1 MKTLE
6 SLVRTF
12 VETHPKDAANALE
25 QVEQDEA
32 IKVLDRLPSRLN
44 GLVLERLTPQKAG
57 SILEGLEPSRAQELL
72 AGMSPRQASLVLQY
86 LEPSRRE
93 EALAG
98 LPGAKAR
105 ELRELMLYPPETA
118 GGMMEPRVASIPMDI
133 NVQSAIGLLRKAPR
147 QTLFYLYVTDQDG
160 KLAGVLNMRNLL
172 LASPRDTIDSLMSHE
187 IMSVPATM
195 DRQEVLTLIRRHR
208 FLALP
213 VVDADGRLIG
223 VIKHDEALRAGE
235 EEAFEDLQ
243 KMVGAGGD
251 ERALSPVYT
260 VVKRR
265 LPWLYVNL
273 VTAFAAAAVVGVF
286 EGVIQKVTA
295 LAVLLPI
302 VSGQGGNTGA
312 QALAVVMRGLAL
324 REILTGSAKRVI
336 MKEAMAGLL
345 NGIAV
350 AVATSAAVWVWS
362 RNVGITLVIGL
373 AMIVNMVVAGLS
385 GAAIPIVLRA
395 LNRDPAQSSSI
406 FLTTVTDVVGFA
418 AFLGFAAAF
427 MPLLVG

>member
-25 QVEQDEA
+25 QVDAAEA
-32 IKVLDRLPSRLN
+32 VKILDRLPSRLS
-44 GLVLERLTPQKAG
+44 GLLLERLTPPKAG
-57 SILEGLEPSRAQELL
+57 SILEGLEPNRTHELL
-72 AGMSPRQASLVLQY
+72 AGMSPRQASLVLQH
-86 LEPSRRE
+86 LEPGRRE

-98 LPGAKAR
+98 LPDTKAR
-105 ELRELMLYPPETA
+105 ELRDLMHYPPETA
-118 GGMMEPRVASIPMDI
+118 GGMMEPRVASIPMDL
-133 NVQSAIGLLRKAPR
+133 NVQSAIAILRKAPR
-147 QTLFYLYVTDQDG
+147 QTLFYLYVTDGDG

-172 LASPRDTIDSLMSHE
+172 LASPRDTIESLMSPE

-195 DRQEVLTLIRRHR
+195 DREEVLTIMRRHR

-223 VIKHDEALRAGE
+223 VIKHDEALRAGQL
-235 EEAFEDLQ
+235 EAFEDLQ

-251 ERALSPVYT
+251 ERALSPVST

-336 MKEAMAGLL
+336 LKEAMAGLL

-362 RNVGITLVIGL
+362 RNIGITLVIGL

>member
-1 MKTLE
+1 MNTLE

-12 VETHPKDAANALE
+12 VEGHPQDASKALE
-25 QVEQDEA
+25 QIDAAEA
-32 IKVLDRLPSRLN
+32 VKIVDKLPFRLT
-44 GLVLERLTPQKAG
+44 GLLMERLTPQKAG
-57 SILEGLEPSRAQELL
+57 AILDLLEPSRTRELL
-72 AGMSPRQASLVLQY
+72 GRISPRQASLVLLH
-86 LEPSRRE
+86 LESNRRE
-93 EALAG
+93 DALAG
-98 LPGAKAR
+98 LPGPKAK
-105 ELRELMLYPPETA
+105 ELRELMNYPPETA
-118 GGMMEPRVASIPMDI
+118 GGMMEPRVVSIPSDL
-133 NVQSAIGLLRKAPR
+133 NVQSAIGVLRKAPR
-147 QTLFYLYVTDQDG
+147 QTLFYLYVTDRDG
-160 KLAGVLNMRNLL
+160 KLIGVLNMRNLL
-172 LASPRDTIDSLMSHE
+172 LASPRDTIESLMSRE
-187 IMSVPATM
+187 IMSVPATK
-195 DRQEVLTLIRRHR
+195 DREDVLTLMRRHR

-223 VIKHDEALRAGE
+223 VIKHDEALRAGQL
-235 EEAFEDLQ
+235 EAFEDLQ

-251 ERALSPVYT
+251 ERALSPVST

-273 VTAFAAAAVVGVF
+273 VTAFAAAAVVGLF

-312 QALAVVMRGLAL
+312 QALAVVMRGIAL
-324 REILTGSAKRVI
+324 REILTGAAKRVI
-336 MKEAMAGLL
+336 VKEAIAGFL
-345 NGIAV
+345 NGVAIAV
-350 AVATSAAVWVWS
+350 VTSAAVWVWS

-385 GAAIPIVLRA
+385 GAAIPIVLKA

-418 AFLGFAAAF
+418 AFLGFAAIF
-427 MPLLVG
+427 MPLLVR

>member
-12 VETHPKDAANALE
+12 VEGHPQDAANA
-25 QVEQDEA
+25 VEQMDAAEA
-32 IKVLDRLPSRLN
+32 VKILDKLPSRLN
-44 GLVLERLTPQKAG
+44 GLLMERLTPQKAG
-57 SILEGLEPSRAQELL
+57 TILDLMEPSRTRELL
-72 AGMSPRQASLVLQY
+72 AGMSPRQASLVLHH
-86 LEPSRRE
+86 LESGKRE

-98 LPGAKAR
+98 LPSARAR
-105 ELRELMLYPPETA
+105 ELRDLMHYPPETA
-118 GGMMEPRVASIPMDI
+118 GGMMEPRVASIPMDL
-133 NVQSAIGLLRKAPR
+133 NVQSAIGVLRKAPR

-160 KLAGVLNMRNLL
+160 RLAGVLNMRNLL
-172 LASPRDTIDSLMSHE
+172 LASPRDTIESLMSHE

-195 DRQEVLTLIRRHR
+195 DREDVLILMRRHR

-223 VIKHDEALRAGE
+223 VIKHDEALRAGQL
-235 EEAFEDLQ
+235 EAFEDLQ

-251 ERALSPVYT
+251 ERALSPVST

-273 VTAFAAAAVVGVF
+273 VTAFAAAAVVGIF

-324 REILTGSAKRVI
+324 REIVTGAAKRV
-336 MKEAMAGLL
+336 MVKEILAGLL
-345 NGIAV
+345 NGAAIAV
-350 AVATSAAVWVWS
+350 VTSAAVWVWS

-385 GAAIPIVLRA
+385 GAAIPICLRA
-395 LNRDPAQSSSI
+395 LKRDPAQSSSI

-418 AFLGFAAAF
+418 SFLGFAAIF
-427 MPLLVG
+427 MSLLMR

>member
-1 MKTLE
+1 MKMLE

-12 VETHPKDAANALE
+12 VEGHPQDAAIAVDQMAATEAVKILE
-25 QVEQDEA
+25 
-32 IKVLDRLPSRLN
+32 KLPSRLN
-44 GLVLERLTPQKAG
+44 GLLMERLTPQNACA
-57 SILEGLEPSRAQELL
+57 ILELLEPSRAQELL
-72 AGMSPRQASLVLQY
+72 AGMSPRHASLVLNC
-86 LEPSRRE
+86 LASGKRE

-98 LPGAKAR
+98 LPSSRSR
-105 ELRELMLYPPETA
+105 ELRELMNYPHETA
-118 GGMMEPRVASIPMDI
+118 GGMMEPRVVSILVDL
-133 NVQSAIGLLRKAPR
+133 NVQSAIGVLRKAPR
-147 QTLFYLYVTDQDG
+147 LSLFYLYVTDRNG
-160 KLAGVLNMRNLL
+160 KLVGVLNMRNLL
-172 LASPRDTIDSLMSHE
+172 LASPRDTIESLMSRD
-187 IMSVPATM
+187 IMSIPAST
-195 DRQEVLTLIRRHR
+195 DRREVLMLMRRHR

-213 VVDADGRLIG
+213 VVDAEGRLIG
-223 VIKHDEALRAGE
+223 VIKHDEALRAGRLE
-235 EEAFEDLQ
+235 VFEDLQ

-251 ERALSPVYT
+251 ERALSPVFT

-273 VTAFAAAAVVGVF
+273 ATAFAAAAVVGIF

-324 REILTGSAKRVI
+324 REIVSGAAKRV
-336 MKEAMAGLL
+336 MVKEIIAGLL
-345 NGIAV
+345 NGVAIAV
-350 AVATSAAVWVWS
+350 VTSAVVWIWS

-373 AMIVNMVVAGLS
+373 AMIVNMAAAGLS
-385 GAAIPIVLRA
+385 GAAIPICLKA

-418 AFLGFAAAF
+418 SFLGFAAIL
-427 MPLLVG
+427 MSLLVR

>member
-6 SLVRTF
+6 FLVRTF
-12 VETHPKDAANALE
+12 VEGHPQDAANA
-25 QVEQDEA
+25 VEQMDTAEA
-32 IKVLDRLPSRLN
+32 AKILDKLPSRLN
-44 GLVLERLTPQKAG
+44 GLLVERLTAQKAG
-57 SILEGLEPSRAQELL
+57 AILDHLEASRGRELL
-72 AGMSPRQASLVLQY
+72 AGMSPRQASLVLHH
-86 LEPSRRE
+86 LESGKRE

-98 LPGAKAR
+98 LPGARAR
-105 ELRELMLYPPETA
+105 ELRELMHYPPETA
-118 GGMMEPRVASIPMDI
+118 GGMMEPRVASIPMDLS
-133 NVQSAIGLLRKAPR
+133 VQSAIGVLRKAPR

-160 KLAGVLNMRNLL
+160 KLVGVLNMRNLL
-172 LASPRDTIDSLMSHE
+172 LASPRDTIESLMSPE
-187 IMSVPATM
+187 IMSVLATM
-195 DRQEVLTLIRRHR
+195 DREDVLMLMRRHR

-223 VIKHDEALRAGE
+223 VIKHDEALRAGQL
-235 EEAFEDLQ
+235 EAFEDLQ

-251 ERALSPVYT
+251 ERALSPIST

-273 VTAFAAAAVVGVF
+273 VTAFAAAAVVGIF

-324 REILTGSAKRVI
+324 REILSGAARRVI
-336 MKEAMAGLL
+336 MKEAIAGLL
-345 NGIAV
+345 NGVAIAV
-350 AVATSAAVWVWS
+350 VTSAAVWVWS

-385 GAAIPIVLRA
+385 GAAIPICLRA

-418 AFLGFAAAF
+418 SFLGFAAIF
-427 MPLLVG
+427 MSLLMR

>member
-12 VETHPKDAANALE
+12 VEGHPQDAANA
-25 QVEQDEA
+25 VEQMDAAEA
-32 IKVLDRLPSRLN
+32 VKILDKLPSRVN
-44 GLVLERLTPQKAG
+44 GLLMERLTPQKAG
-57 SILEGLEPSRAQELL
+57 TILDLMEPSRTRELL
-72 AGMSPRQASLVLQY
+72 AGMSPRQASLVLRH
-86 LEPSRRE
+86 LDSGKRE

-98 LPGAKAR
+98 LPSARAR
-105 ELRELMLYPPETA
+105 ELRDLMHYPPETA
-118 GGMMEPRVASIPMDI
+118 GGMMEPRVASIPMDL
-133 NVQSAIGLLRKAPR
+133 NVQSAIGVLRKAPR
-147 QTLFYLYVTDQDG
+147 QTLFYLYVTDQEG
-160 KLAGVLNMRNLL
+160 RLAGVLNMRNLL
-172 LASPRDTIDSLMSHE
+172 LASPRDTIESLMSRE

-195 DRQEVLTLIRRHR
+195 DREDVLILMRRHR

-223 VIKHDEALRAGE
+223 VIKHDEALRAGQL
-235 EEAFEDLQ
+235 EAFEDLQ

-251 ERALSPVYT
+251 ERALSPVST

-273 VTAFAAAAVVGVF
+273 VTAFAAAAVVGIF

-324 REILTGSAKRVI
+324 REIVTGAAKRV
-336 MKEAMAGLL
+336 MVKEILAGLL
-345 NGIAV
+345 NGVAIAV
-350 AVATSAAVWVWS
+350 VTSAAVWVWS

-385 GAAIPIVLRA
+385 GAAIPICLRA
-395 LNRDPAQSSSI
+395 LKRDPAQSSSI

-418 AFLGFAAAF
+418 SFLGFAAIF
-427 MPLLVG
+427 MSLLIR